1 MNVITRYLL
10 FALAALMTL
19 VTGVEAELVIVVND
33 SNSVSNLS
41 MNQLKRI
48 YLGKITEY
56 KNGQEIIL
64 GEYAPESED
73 FHQTVL
79 GMSTRKTRMHWMKLV
94 FSGGPATPPQV
105 FKKIEKVR
113 QFMQESVGA
122 ICFIESS
129 VVDKGMKVLSLGG
142 KKPGDDDYPLKN
154 SSPAENS
161 DLLQGS
167 R

>member
-19 VTGVEAELVIVVND
+19 VTSVEADLVVVVND
-33 SNSVSNLS
+33 SNSVSDLS
-41 MNQLKRI
+41 MNELKRI
-48 YLGKITEY
+48 YLGKITDY

-64 GEYAPESED
+64 GEYAPENED
-73 FHQTVL
+73 FYQTVL

-94 FSGGPATPPQV
+94 FSGGLATPPKV

-113 QFMQESVGA
+113 QFIRDTEGA
-122 ICFIESS
+122 ICFIKSS
-129 VVDKGMKVLSLGG
+129 EVDKGMKVLTIDG
-142 KKPGDDDYPLKN
+142 KRPGEEGY
-154 SSPAENS
+154 
-161 DLLQGS
+161 LLQQQPITEPPDLQEEG